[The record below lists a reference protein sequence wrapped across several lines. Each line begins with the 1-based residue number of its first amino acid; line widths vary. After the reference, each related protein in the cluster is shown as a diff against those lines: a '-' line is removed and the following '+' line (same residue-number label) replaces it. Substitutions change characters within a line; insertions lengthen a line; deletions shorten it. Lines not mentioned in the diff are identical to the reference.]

1 MTAFHLAVQMALLML
16 VGFMSGK
23 LKIVDEKF
31 GPSLAG
37 FIYNIIFPCVVFRS
51 MLRDFDLSKISDMS
65 LLVII
70 SVLTMGLMA
79 LFGIGINLVFKK
91 NDNLSRIMIMN
102 LMFTNFTYMAFPVME
117 ALFGD
122 TGNLYIVAYTTPVRI
137 LFYIVTPILFIVG
150 RGKESENCEPKIM
163 GKTVLLALLS
173 PPVLAVPI
181 GFFFYFTKMPF
192 PESLLRAV
200 DSLASAATPMGM
212 ALCGVTLTGIPL
224 LKMFADKR
232 VIFIS
237 LLRLVAAPAIVTA
250 IFYLITRQVSL
261 DPIIVKVSV
270 VYCALPAAAASA
282 VIAMKAKADEVKAAQ
297 CVLITTLLSVLTLPV
312 WVFISERLF

>member
-23 LKIVDEKF
+23 LKIVDDKF
-31 GPSLAG
+31 APSLAG

-70 SVLTMGLMA
+70 STVTMGLMA
-79 LFGIGINLVFKK
+79 LFGIGINMLFKK

-117 ALFGD
+117 ALYGD
-122 TGNLYIVAYTTPVRI
+122 TGNLFIVAYTTPVRV

-150 RGKESENCEPKIM
+150 RSSESDRCDSKIM
-163 GKTVLLALLS
+163 GKTVLQALMS

-181 GFFFYFTKMPF
+181 GFIIYYTKIPL
-192 PESLLRAV
+192 PESFLKAV

-212 ALCGVTLTGIPL
+212 ALCGVTLAGIPL
-224 LKMFADKR
+224 SKMFTDKR
-232 VIFIS
+232 VFFIS
-237 LLRLVAAPAIVTA
+237 LLRLIAAPLIVTV
-250 IFYLITRQVSL
+250 IFFIITRQISL
-261 DPIIVKVSV
+261 DPIVVKVSV
-270 VYCALPAAAASA
+270 IYCALPAAAASA
-282 VIAMKAKADEVKAAQ
+282 VIAMRAKADEIKAAQ

-312 WVFISERLF
+312 WVLVTDRLF